1 MPSTVTLSS
10 TLLRPT
16 LDSLTCHEPDLTKL
30 MEFIYSIVKTPD
42 DKTNIINAARVYLAL
57 GVVLQEAELM
67 QLDHAPNL
75 WLHQDKKQY
84 EVCQLPSCQLSL
96 GSDADQSVCFT

>member
-16 LDSLTCHEPDLTKL
+16 LDSLSHHEPNLIKL
-30 MEFIYSIVKTPD
+30 MEFIYSIVKTTD
-42 DKTNIINAARVYLAL
+42 DKTNVINAARAYLAL
-57 GVVLQEAELM
+57 GVVLQEAGLM

-75 WLHQDKKQY
+75 WLHQGKKQY
-84 EVCQLPSCQLSL
+84 EVGSSPFCRLSVEPP
-96 GSDADQSVCFT
+96 DD